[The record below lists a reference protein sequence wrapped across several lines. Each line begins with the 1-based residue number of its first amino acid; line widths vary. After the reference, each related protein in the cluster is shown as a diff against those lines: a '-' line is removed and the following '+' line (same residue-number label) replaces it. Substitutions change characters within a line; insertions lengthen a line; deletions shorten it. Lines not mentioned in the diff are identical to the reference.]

1 MVNKHFEDAR
11 YYMKRAG
18 ETAKAGVSEEIGKIE
33 ERFHDLT
40 GRDEEPEPG
49 RLDEIKAD
57 LQELQERAEGEAL
70 EAIEDARERIEAYR
84 TEEKEA

>member
-18 ETAKAGVSEEIGKIE
+18 ETAKAGVSEEVGKVE
-33 ERFHDLT
+33 ERFRDLT

-57 LQELQERAEGEAL
+57 LLELQERAEGEARD
-70 EAIEDARERIEAYR
+70 AIEDARERIDAYR
-84 TEEKEA
+84 AEEKEA